1 MRGPKVLGG
10 RGAEVMRAQGLA
22 ILGLRLP
29 PGGTVRRVCAYG
41 KKTTSQMSIQRLARI
56 VSLHV
61 MRSRALLV
69 FVLFHEF

>member
-1 MRGPKVLGG
+1 MRG
-10 RGAEVMRAQGLA
+10 QGLA
-22 ILGLRLP
+22 ILGLRLAA
-29 PGGTVRRVCAYG
+29 GGTARRVCAYG
-41 KKTTSQMSIQRLARI
+41 KKNTWQMSIQRLAHI